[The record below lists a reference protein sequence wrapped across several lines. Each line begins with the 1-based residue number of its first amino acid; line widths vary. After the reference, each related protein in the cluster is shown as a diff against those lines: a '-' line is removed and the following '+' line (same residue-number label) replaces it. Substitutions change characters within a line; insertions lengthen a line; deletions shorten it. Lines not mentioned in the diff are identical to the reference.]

1 MTLNNGESTGTVF
14 LTDLNGRVIEIVFNN
29 LFQKPD
35 LLTGRMITSLVISEN
50 FEKMLNFMARVR
62 IENAGLSVEINSCV
76 EDEIVALVFT
86 GIRMDEKILI
96 IASRSSAAIV
106 EFCEKLMQINN
117 EQLNFV
123 RGVIKEKII
132 GGKSESS
139 GSDIF
144 FYDELTRLNN
154 ELANAQRE
162 VIKKNIE
169 LEELNDQKNQ
179 LIGMAAHDLRNPLS
193 VIKGYSEFL
202 LTDDAA
208 GLNEEQVEI
217 IKIVSEASNR
227 MLDMV
232 NNLLDISKIESGKVE
247 LNLKKENM
255 TALIASLVKVNK
267 IIAAKKGINII
278 FNHSDEEISVNI
290 DTHKITQV
298 LDNLLSNAIKFSF
311 PGSSIEVSV
320 TLNDLL
326 VKVCVKDYGQGIPA
340 GEIHKLFKPF
350 SRTSVKSTA
359 GESNSGLGLAI
370 VKKIIQSHKGDI
382 FVESEF
388 KKGASFYFTLPVCT

>member
-1 MTLNNGESTGTVF
+1 MTLNNGESSGTAF
-14 LTDLNGRVIEIVFNN
+14 LTDLNGRVIEIIFNN
-29 LFQKPD
+29 LFQEPD
-35 LLTGRMITSLVISEN
+35 LLTGRMISSFVISEN

-76 EDEIVALVFT
+76 EGEIVALVFT
-86 GIRMDEKILI
+86 GIRIDEKMLI
-96 IASRSSAAIV
+96 IASRSSAAIM
-106 EFCEKLMQINN
+106 EFCEKLMLINN

-132 GGKSESS
+132 GGKSDPA

-193 VIKGYSEFL
+193 VIKGYGEFL

-208 GLNEEQVEI
+208 GLNEEQAEI
-217 IKIVSEASNR
+217 IKIMSEASNR

-247 LNLKKENM
+247 LNLKKENL
-255 TALIASLVKVNK
+255 TALIASLIKVNK
-267 IIAAKKGINII
+267 IIAAKKGINIT
-278 FNHSDEEISVNI
+278 FNYSDEEIFVNI
-290 DTHKITQV
+290 DIHKITQV
-298 LDNLLSNAIKFSF
+298 LDNLLSNAVKFSF
-311 PGSSIEVSV
+311 PDSSIEVSV
-320 TLNDLL
+320 TLNSLL

-370 VKKIIQSHKGDI
+370 VKKIIQSHRGDI

>member
-1 MTLNNGESTGTVF
+1 MALNNGESSGTVF
-14 LTDLNGRVIEIVFNN
+14 LTDLNGRVIEIVYNN

-35 LLTGRMITSLVISEN
+35 FLKGRMITGLVISEN

-62 IENAGLSVEINSCV
+62 IENASLSVEINSCV
-76 EDEIVALVFT
+76 EGEIVTLVFT
-86 GIRMDEKILI
+86 GTRIDEKILI
-96 IASRSSAAIV
+96 IASRSSSSIV
-106 EFCEKLMQINN
+106 EFCEKLMLINN
-117 EQLNFV
+117 EQVNFV

-132 GGKSESS
+132 GGKSDSS
-139 GSDIF
+139 GPDLF

-179 LIGMAAHDLRNPLS
+179 LIGMAAHDLRNPLG
-193 VIKGYSEFL
+193 VIKGYGEFL
-202 LTDDAA
+202 LMDDAA

-217 IKIVSEASNR
+217 IKIISEASNH

-247 LNLKKENM
+247 LKLKKENL
-255 TALIASLVKVNK
+255 TALVANSVKVNK
-267 IIAAKKGINII
+267 IIAAKKGINIV
-278 FNHSDEEISVNI
+278 FDCLAEEIQVNI
-290 DTHKITQV
+290 DTHKIIQV

-311 PGSSIEVSV
+311 PGSSIDVSV
-320 TLNDLL
+320 CQKDLL
-326 VKVCVKDYGQGIPA
+326 AKVCVKDYGQGIPA

-359 GESNSGLGLAI
+359 GELNSGLGLAI

-382 FVESEF
+382 YVESEF
-388 KKGASFYFTLPVCT
+388 KKGASFYFTLPVST

>member
-1 MTLNNGESTGTVF
+1 MALNSGESSGTVF
-14 LTDLNGRVIEIVFNN
+14 LTDLNGRVVEIVYNN

-35 LLTGRMITSLVISEN
+35 FLTGRMITNLVISEN

-62 IENAGLSVEINSCV
+62 IENASISVEINSCV
-76 EDEIVALVFT
+76 EGEIVTLVFT
-86 GIRMDEKILI
+86 GTRIDERILI
-96 IASRSSAAIV
+96 IASRSSSSIV
-106 EFCEKLMQINN
+106 EFCEKLMLINN
-117 EQLNFV
+117 EQVNFV
-123 RGVIKEKII
+123 RSVIKEKII
-132 GGKSESS
+132 GGKSDPA
-139 GSDIF
+139 GPDLF

-169 LEELNDQKNQ
+169 LEELNNQKNQ
-179 LIGMAAHDLRNPLS
+179 LIGMAAHDLRNPLG
-193 VIKGYSEFL
+193 VIKGYGEFL
-202 LTDDAA
+202 LMDDAA
-208 GLNEEQVEI
+208 GLNEEQIEI
-217 IKIVSEASNR
+217 IKIISEASNH
-227 MLDMV
+227 MLEMV

-247 LNLKKENM
+247 LKLKKENLA
-255 TALIASLVKVNK
+255 ALIANLVKVNK
-267 IIAAKKGINII
+267 IIAAKKGINIV
-278 FNHSDEEISVNI
+278 FDCPAEEIPVNI
-290 DTHKITQV
+290 DTHKIIQV

-320 TLNDLL
+320 GQKDLL
-326 VKVCVKDYGQGIPA
+326 AKVCVKDYGQGIPA
-340 GEIHKLFKPF
+340 DEIHKLFKPF

-382 FVESEF
+382 YVESEF